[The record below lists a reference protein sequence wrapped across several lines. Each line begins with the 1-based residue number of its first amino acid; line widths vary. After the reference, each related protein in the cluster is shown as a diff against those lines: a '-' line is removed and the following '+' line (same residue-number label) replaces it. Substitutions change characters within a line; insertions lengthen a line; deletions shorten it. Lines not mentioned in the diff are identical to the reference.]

1 MILTTL
7 AAIQIAAATL
17 AATSHATNAT
27 FDNAHEVVRF
37 SFEDAEDSDYD
48 LQPDDWSRRR
58 GPGFPGYV
66 RAMIDRKAEA
76 HEGRQSLLVELNGAQ
91 FAYYS
96 PLVPVDGEHSYVL
109 RGWIRTAGLDND
121 AALISIS
128 LLDGTRR
135 RIQRLLSPPVTGRHS
150 RWLAVEIPPFR
161 PGPDVRHLVVG
172 CHIAQGEKTD
182 VRGQVWFDD
191 LWLGSMPLLE
201 LSPGSGSHFLQP
213 RDEIQ
218 VLARALGPT
227 GGLPHRLGLRLE
239 DSTGQILEQAQFE
252 LSAAGAE
259 TLGGDSRTPIQWT
272 LRPRPNGFYRVHAT
286 LERDG
291 KPVLEKETSFVVM
304 DAAANTATGEFGWS
318 CGSGPGELELMQ
330 LADIAGRSGIN
341 WLKLPVWSAGVAEQK
356 TDFSNSKMT
365 LFLDQLERH
374 GISLVGLLSDPPAQL
389 SDKFAHH
396 WGGISKIFTM
406 PREFWGPSLEPII
419 ARHSFRIRA
428 WQLGTEADDSFVGLS
443 TLAHTLEAVK
453 YEFDRIGHNARIG
466 LHWKWDHAFPD
477 LPAPEHNFLS
487 LGGQPL
493 ADENEL
499 RENLERTKRS
509 ALARWVVVSPRP
521 RSEKPA
527 PERASN
533 LARQILA
540 AKLGRAEV
548 IFAGDPFDPEQGLL
562 NPDGSPTEMYLP
574 WRTVAMALGGAS
586 YLGQLDLPRH
596 SPNAVF
602 DRGNEAVLV
611 IWNPVATREE
621 LYLGEQPVAV
631 DLWGRRERLALDPR
645 TLTQTLD
652 VGPTP
657 LIIRGCFAPIARWRL
672 AVKFE
677 QGRISSEVGQHE
689 EALLATNTFSQGISG
704 KATVRFPTGWN
715 VDPPQWTLQ
724 AAAGEKIRLPMLIT
738 FPANESLGEL
748 RPSVDFEINADR
760 PYKFSMFL
768 PYRLGMGDV
777 ELVVTTRRTPD
788 GKLEIEQRITN
799 NTEPPEVLEFDCRLV
814 IPGKVR
820 QRHLVTRLGKGEDKR
835 IYLIPGA
842 DSLKGE
848 TLWLRAE
855 QVNGRRVLNY
865 KWKVDE

>member
-7 AAIQIAAATL
+7 VAIQIGAATL
-17 AATSHATNAT
+17 GAAPASSRET
-27 FDNAHEVVRF
+27 FDNAHEVARF
-37 SFEDAEDSDYD
+37 SFEDAEDRDYD

-66 RAMIDRKAEA
+66 RAMIDRKTAFQ
-76 HEGRQSLLVELNGAQ
+76 GKQSLLVELNGAQ

-96 PLVPVDGEHSYVL
+96 PLVAVDGEHSYVL

-121 AALISIS
+121 AALISVS

-135 RIQRLLSPPVTGRHS
+135 RIQRLLSAPVTGRHN
-150 RWLAVEIPPFR
+150 RWVAVQIGPFR

-201 LSPGSGSHFLQP
+201 LSSGSGSYFLQP
-213 RDEIQ
+213 KDEIE
-218 VLARALGPT
+218 VVARALGPT
-227 GGLPHRLGLRLE
+227 GGLPHRLDLKLE
-239 DSTGQILEQAQFE
+239 DSMGMLLEQAQFD
-252 LSAAGAE
+252 LGSARGGALE
-259 TLGGDSRTPIQWT
+259 GDSRAPIEWT

-304 DAAANTATGEFGWS
+304 DPAPNAATGEFGLS
-318 CGSGPGELELMQ
+318 FGSGPGELDLMQ
-330 LADIAGRSGIN
+330 LAEIAGRSGVN
-341 WLKLPVWSAGVAEQK
+341 WVKLPVWSAGVAEQK
-356 TDFSNSKMT
+356 TDFSNSRMT
-365 LFLDQLERH
+365 LFLDQLDQH

-389 SDKFAHH
+389 SDKFVHH
-396 WGGISKIFTM
+396 WAGISKIFTM

-428 WQLGTEADDSFVGLS
+428 WQLGTESDDSFVGLS
-443 TLAHTLEAVK
+443 TLAHTIGAVK

-466 LHWKWDHAFPD
+466 FHWKWDHPFPD
-477 LPAPEHNFLS
+477 LPAPEHSFLS

-493 ADENEL
+493 ADENVL
-499 RENLERTKRS
+499 RENLERTKG
-509 ALARWVVVSPRP
+509 APLARWVVVAPLP
-521 RSEKPA
+521 RSERSVA
-527 PERASN
+527 ERASH

-548 IFAGDPFDPEQGLL
+548 IFAADPFDPERGLL
-562 NPDGSPTEMYLP
+562 NPEGSPTEMYLP
-574 WRTVAMALGGAS
+574 WRTVAMALGGAN

-602 DRGNEAVLV
+602 DRGNEVVLV

-621 LYLGEQPVAV
+621 LYLGEQPTAV
-631 DLWGRRERLALDPR
+631 DLWGRRERLPLDPR
-645 TLTQTLD
+645 TQMQTLD

-657 LIIRGCFAPIARWRL
+657 LIIRGCSAPIARWRL
-672 AVKFE
+672 AVKFDK
-677 QGRISSEVGQHE
+677 GRIGSEVGQHE
-689 EALLATNTFSQGISG
+689 ETLLATNTFPQGISG
-704 KATVRFPTGWN
+704 KATVKFPAGWS
-715 VDPPQWTLQ
+715 VDPPEWALQ
-724 AAAGEKIRLPMLIT
+724 AAAGEKLRLPMLLT
-738 FPANESLGEL
+738 FPPDASLGEL
-748 RPSVDFEINADR
+748 RPSIDFEINADR

-777 ELVVTTRRTPD
+777 ELAVTTRRSSD
-788 GKLEIEQRITN
+788 GRLEVEQRITN
-799 NTEPPEVLEFDCRLV
+799 NTDPVEVLEFDCRLV
-814 IPGKVR
+814 IPGHVR

-835 IYLIPGA
+835 IYMIPDP
-842 DSLKGE
+842 DSLVGKE
-848 TLWLRAE
+848 LWLRAE

-865 KWKVDE
+865 KLKMDE